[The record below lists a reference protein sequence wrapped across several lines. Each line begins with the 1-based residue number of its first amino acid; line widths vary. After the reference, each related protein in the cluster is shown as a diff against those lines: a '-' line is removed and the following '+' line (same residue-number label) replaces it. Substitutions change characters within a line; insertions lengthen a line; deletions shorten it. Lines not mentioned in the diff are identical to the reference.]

1 MKDSLFVVGK
11 IIGLLIF
18 ILAFSLMGIASGRPV
33 MILAYAG
40 FFVVVMGIIFLFVR
54 KNQRHFEIVS
64 KENKAIR
71 KIISI
76 IMLLAAIAIPAL
88 AIANMQLFDLGVEK
102 IGISLIAIVLAITIV
117 LIAGVT
123 FAVSLI
129 NKSGS
134 SNLSKIIGY
143 MIIVILSAV
152 PALLVIPHDR
162 TTTGIGSVYY
172 VAVLVAVL
180 SWWGF
185 SLYLNKD

>member
-1 MKDSLFVVGK
+1 MKDTLFVVGK
-11 IIGLLIF
+11 IIGLLVF

-54 KNQRHFEIVS
+54 KDQRHFEIIS
-64 KENKAIR
+64 KGNQTIS
-71 KIISI
+71 KIIGI
-76 IMLLAAIAIPAL
+76 VMILAAIAIPAIS
-88 AIANMQLFDLGVEK
+88 IASMQLFELNVEK
-102 IGISLIAIVLAITIV
+102 LGINLIAIVVAITIA
-117 LIAGVT
+117 LIAGVV
-123 FAVSLI
+123 FAVYLI
-129 NKSGS
+129 NKKGTKV
-134 SNLSKIIGY
+134 NKIIGY
-143 MIIVILSAV
+143 LIIIVASAV
-152 PALLVIPHDR
+152 PALLVIPHDK